1 MGYSLSKNIKSIPFI
16 RSKLFNF
23 IVTKLASKIL
33 AILPM
38 VVPKLCYIFSIL
50 GVNLYL
56 KYSTKR
62 KF

>member
-1 MGYSLSKNIKSIPFI
+1 MGHSLSKNIKSIPFI

-33 AILPM
+33 AILTM

-50 GVNLYL
+50 EVNLYL
-56 KYSTKR
+56 KYYTKR